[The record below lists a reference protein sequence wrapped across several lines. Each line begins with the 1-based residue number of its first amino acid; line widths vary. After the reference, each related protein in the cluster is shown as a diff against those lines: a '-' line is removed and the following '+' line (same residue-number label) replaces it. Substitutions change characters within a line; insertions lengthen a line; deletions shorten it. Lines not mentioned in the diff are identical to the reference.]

1 MVEINRLK
9 PTVVESGR
17 IPNPDMN
24 DPEDL
29 EELMLFQNSQENLED
44 EDRFEFV
51 DIEEVNETTYV
62 VEQAEDDNNQDTTNK
77 IRDIL
82 DTMGLTINYTL
93 QEIFKANRHHQEGGH
108 NDDLSNQV
116 NHHYYTQTFEELHQ
130 LLHETKR
137 LNSNMWLTFK
147 VMVIVCLVNTLLV
160 FKIVLWDKIPDF
172 EEIFSCFQ

>member
-1 MVEINRLK
+1 MVEINRPK

-17 IPNPDMN
+17 TPNPEID

-29 EELMLFQNSQENLED
+29 EELVLFQNSQHNLED
-44 EDRFEFV
+44 EEHFDFI

-62 VEQAEDDNNQDTTNK
+62 VEQAEDNDQDTTNK

-93 QEIFKANRHHQEGGH
+93 QEIFKANRNHQQESGH
-108 NDDLSNQV
+108 SDEVSNQV
-116 NHHYYTQTFEELHQ
+116 DHHYTETFEELHQ
-130 LLHETKR
+130 ILHETKR
-137 LNSNMWLTFK
+137 LNSNMWLMFK
-147 VMVIVCLVNTLLV
+147 VMVVVCLVNTLLV

-172 EEIFSCFQ
+172 EAIFSC